1 MGSFEPGGAGSHGM
15 KVMWK
20 DEAPCAGARV
30 RDGGKHEGEDINGD
44 RGEDFSGK
52 EEVLIGN
59 GDATGYGSCEETS
72 GEYHES
78 VPKILTL
85 ASFLSD
91 DGIEECVFVKDRIG
105 GSISA
110 LKMEGDERHAS
121 NSTSAS
127 AQDGDGGG
135 RTTEG
140 IVSTRMR
147 SSTPWI
153 GDKVPNQPLCGEET
167 CFSSSVSSTSKPSK
181 AGTTTASTSRDQSI
195 LKLPSQ
201 INTSGPSVTGGG
213 EDGIGQEDI
222 GCENVE
228 NTEEE
233 GELERC
239 EESEQMCCVCL
250 DQAVDR
256 TAVLPCGHVCMCRK
270 CTELLAFQPKRNKC
284 PFCRAP
290 YLKRRN
296 SLESMPDPQSTYAK
310 LRLEFMAE
318 RQDEGPAR
326 CPCGEIM
333 NKIESI
339 QAHQGYP
346 VECDICK
353 RVIRGYT
360 MVYHCDMV
368 EHPTHPFGFDVCVP
382 CATNSNQVRGCFG
395 RRRRS
400 L

>member
-1 MGSFEPGGAGSHGM
+1 M
-15 KVMWK
+15 
-20 DEAPCAGARV
+20 
-30 RDGGKHEGEDINGD
+30 
-44 RGEDFSGK
+44 
-52 EEVLIGN
+52 
-59 GDATGYGSCEETS
+59 
-72 GEYHES
+72 
-78 VPKILTL
+78 
-85 ASFLSD
+85 SD
-91 DGIEECVFVKDRIG
+91 DGIEECVFLKDRMG
-105 GSISA
+105 GSYSA
-110 LKMEGDERHAS
+110 LKMAVNEDEERHAS

-127 AQDGDGGG
+127 HADPHDGDEGGDGDDNAAGEG
-135 RTTEG
+135 RA
-140 IVSTRMR
+140 STRMR

-153 GDKVPNQPLCGEET
+153 GEKVPDQPLCGEEIG
-167 CFSSSVSSTSKPSK
+167 FSSSVSSTSKPSK
-181 AGTTTASTSRDQSI
+181 AGTTTTASTSSEQSI
-195 LKLPSQ
+195 MMKLPCQ

-222 GCENVE
+222 GCEDACE
-228 NTEEE
+228 NAEEE
-233 GELERC
+233 GVLERC
-239 EESEQMCCVCL
+239 EDSEQMCCVCL
-250 DQAVDR
+250 DQAVDG

-270 CTELLAFQPKRNKC
+270 CTESLALLPKRNKC

-296 SLESMPDPQSTYAK
+296 SLESMPDPESTYAK

-318 RQDEGPAR
+318 RQDQGPAL

-333 NKIESI
+333 NKMESI

-353 RVIRGYT
+353 KVIRGYT
-360 MVYHCDMV
+360 LVYHCTMV

-382 CATNSNQVRGCFG
+382 CATNTNQTRGCFG